1 MDKSRILRLNS
12 PLPNLGEIQMKP
24 FFLLLFF
31 SFFLIH
37 PIVSEEKPVPPGPP
51 KEGYFIITYKNYS
64 VNLEIDVNGYSVRS
78 GHSNDD
84 SSGQADI
91 NYWIIPGTNK
101 LKVRLSERKTN
112 KKDKNK
118 SDFPKEAEVKLILGQ
133 KGQFPDEG
141 VLLHHYEWNETN
153 QTNLGE
159 WKEISFDPPF
169 FPPSELWKQAESLT
183 LNQELETSAIDFL
196 KDFTKVLNTKDHK
209 KILSATAFR
218 AKDTSEVRYYPY
230 NEVDELKSIQGMT
243 KAIGSTWKFNP
254 IKIKFKLICNNQIL
268 EITDPKGEPVI
279 TSKKG
284 AAIPIYLSRIGGKWV
299 IVR

>member
-1 MDKSRILRLNS
+1 M
-12 PLPNLGEIQMKP
+12 QMKP
-24 FFLLLFF
+24 FLILILF

-51 KEGYFIITYKNYS
+51 KEGYFIVTYKNYS

-78 GHSNDD
+78 GNSNED
-84 SSGQADI
+84 SSGQADV

-101 LKVRLSERKTN
+101 LNIRLSERKNN

-118 SDFPKEAEVKLILGQ
+118 TDFPKEAEVKLILGQ
-133 KGQFPDEG
+133 KDQFPDEG
-141 VLLHHYEWNETN
+141 VLLHHFEWKEGN
-153 QTNLGE
+153 QTQLGE
-159 WKEISFDPPF
+159 WKEISFEPPF
-169 FPPSELWKQAESLT
+169 LPPSELWKQAESLT
-183 LNQELETSAIDFL
+183 LSKELETSAIGYL
-196 KDFTKVLNTKDHK
+196 KDFTKVLNTKDNK

-243 KAIGSTWKFNP
+243 KAIGSTWKLKPNNY
-254 IKIKFKLICNNQIL
+254 KFKLLCNQQIL
-268 EITDPKGEPVI
+268 EITDQKSEPVI

-299 IVR
+299 VVR